1 MKNVIYKFSVLL
13 FTIVWNNG
21 FSQET
26 ELTNQEINDMKYM
39 LEEEKVARDVYEFLD
54 YKWDLMVFNNIK
66 QSEQRHMDMI
76 EYLLN
81 SYKTSYQLSNERGVF
96 YNKDLQKM
104 YSDLIEKGSKSK
116 YDALEVGKTIEITD
130 IDDLEKAI
138 NNTSNT
144 SIKDV
149 YSKLLFAS
157 NNHLRAF
164 NRNLSRYKKKKN

>member
-26 ELTNQEINDMKYM
+26 DLSSQEINDMKYM

-149 YSKLLFAS
+149 YSILLFAS

-164 NRNLSRYKKKKN
+164 NRNLSRF

>member
-26 ELTNQEINDMKYM
+26 DLSSQEINDMKYM

-54 YKWDLMVFNNIK
+54 DKWDLMVFNNIK
-66 QSEQRHMDMI
+66 QSEQRHMDMM

-104 YSDLIEKGSKSK
+104 YNDLIEKGSKSK

-130 IDDLEKAI
+130 IDDLEKKI
-138 NNTSNT
+138 NGNS
-144 SIKDV
+144 
-149 YSKLLFAS
+149 
-157 NNHLRAF
+157 
-164 NRNLSRYKKKKN
+164 

>member
-149 YSKLLFAS
+149 YSILLFAS

-164 NRNLSRYKKKKN
+164 NRNLSRF